1 MVDEPRRKI
10 IRDNPIGRGLD
21 ASRTSFHSICQD
33 KGLDKG
39 LDALAQL
46 GQDDLR
52 TLALPVLSSLQ
63 SFPAS
68 GLLVSKA
75 GRGTLRSD
83 LLKLIS
89 AVTSD
94 DFDFVRIHPLLGA
107 AVVFADKPDD
117 DDDIW
122 DQVYLAVAATTA
134 VAASTPPRRTIASSI
149 QQTPWLRNTG
159 SFANSSGYR
168 QYVDRVLK
176 LELGPLYVGIPQFRE
191 TFFGAVAD
199 LQTASDLFFK
209 RCIEGD
215 DPRFRR
221 GTGWTGWTGWPKD
234 ASPDDVLCWFAKWS
248 EALAAFAEDYKS
260 TPTRQRRP
268 LAQLNKPIRGSTAER
283 KLDVGFVGDHEP
295 GKDSKCHWGQIL
307 VPGELKSNPSADA
320 ASSAWLD
327 LGRYARE
334 VLAAQDTRRFV
345 LGFTLCGSLMRVW
358 LFDRLGGIASER
370 FDINQDGL
378 QFVST
383 ILGFLWMSEEE
394 LGFDPT
400 IITENGQRF
409 IEIERKAEPEAEAQT
424 ERLIIDGKVQR
435 VPCVAGRATTCW
447 KAHREDDPR
456 TPLIIKD
463 SWQYTERDEEGELL
477 REATKNGAVNVAR
490 YYHHETV
497 YVRGEVDDVRGNVRG
512 GLNVMEAEKYRSG
525 QSMASPSTGVS
536 WKGRGSSNAGLKRTS
551 SQTSAPLPPS
561 KRPCSASPTA
571 ASTKLPN
578 RVHRRIVLR
587 DYGKPIHEA
596 STRAALLGALE
607 GCIEGHGSL
616 RKAGLLHRD
625 ISINNLMINEE
636 KKEDNPSWASF
647 LIDLDLAIKEQREG
661 VSGAKGKTGTR
672 AFMAIGAL
680 LGEQQHSFMH
690 DLESFFWVLFWIC
703 VHYEGPGQDI
713 GRTEF
718 ESWNYETD
726 SQLVGSK
733 KGVIDDEDDFL
744 KIAADNFTPYYEP
757 LIPWV
762 NRLRRKVF
770 PNGNRWKK
778 EDPDLYSKMIEILRE
793 AQQDPKVLED
803 GADHTV

>member
-1 MVDEPRRKI
+1 MMDEPRRKI
-10 IRDNPIGRGLD
+10 IGDNPIGKGLD

-52 TLALPVLSSLQ
+52 TLALPLLSSLQ

-68 GLLVSKA
+68 GLLVSKT

-83 LLKLIS
+83 LVKLIS

-107 AVVFADKPDD
+107 AVVFADKPAD

-122 DQVYLAVAATTA
+122 DQVYLAVTVTTA
-134 VAASTPPRRTIASSI
+134 VTASTPPRQTIASSI

-159 SFANSSGYR
+159 SPANSSEYR
-168 QYVDRVLK
+168 QDVDR
-176 LELGPLYVGIPQFRE
+176 
-191 TFFGAVAD
+191 
-199 LQTASDLFFK
+199 
-209 RCIEGD
+209 
-215 DPRFRR
+215 R
-221 GTGWTGWTGWPKD
+221 GTGWTGWPKD
-234 ASPDDVLCWFAKWS
+234 ASQDDVLCWFAKWS

-260 TPTRQRRP
+260 TPTHRRRP
-268 LAQLNKPIRGSTAER
+268 LARPNKPIRGSTAER
-283 KLDVGFVGDHEP
+283 KLDVGFVSDHEA
-295 GKDSKCHWGQIL
+295 GKDSRCHWGQIL
-307 VPGELKSNPSADA
+307 VPGELKSNPSADT

-424 ERLIIDGKVQR
+424 ERLIIDGKVKR

-477 REATKNGAVNVAR
+477 CEATKNGAVNVAR

-497 YVRGEVDDVRGNVRG
+497 YVRGEVDDVRSNVRG
-512 GLNVMEAEKYRSG
+512 GLNVMGAENYRSG
-525 QSMASPSTGVS
+525 RSMASPSTGAS
-536 WKGRGSSNAGLKRTS
+536 RKGRGSSNAGLKRTS
-551 SQTSAPLPPS
+551 SQTGAPLPPS
-561 KRPCSASPTA
+561 KRSCSASPTT

-587 DYGKPIHEA
+587 DYGKPIYEA
-596 STRAALLGALE
+596 STRATLLGALE
-607 GCIEGHGSL
+607 GCIEGHESL

-703 VHYEGPGQDI
+703 VHYEGPGKEI

-718 ESWNYETD
+718 ESWNYEID
-726 SQLVGSK
+726 SKLVRSK

-770 PNGNRWKK
+770 PNGERWKK
-778 EDPDLYSKMIEILRE
+778 EDPDLYSKMLEILRE
-793 AQQDPKVLED
+793 ARQDPKVLED
-803 GADHTV
+803 GTDHTE